1 MRAAE
6 SHAARQQSQRDLW
19 WRESQ
24 ALNLARFEFVTK
36 RLTRLRVSAKFA
48 LFPHMI
54 SRNFSSS
61 SARRRIL
68 LVDDNANGLAAR
80 KSVLEELGYSIVTCT
95 SGADALEQ
103 FASPDPFDLVVT
115 DYKMPRMD
123 GLELIGRLRKHTPG
137 LPIVLISGYVDTL
150 GMNEASTGADVVI
163 QKSANEVSHLIRS
176 VNRLLRRKS
185 VKAQAAPPKTKRKSA

>member
-1 MRAAE
+1 
-6 SHAARQQSQRDLW
+6 
-19 WRESQ
+19 
-24 ALNLARFEFVTK
+24 
-36 RLTRLRVSAKFA
+36 
-48 LFPHMI
+48 MI
-54 SRNFSSS
+54 SRNSSS
-61 SARRRIL
+61 LSARRRIL

-95 SGADALEQ
+95 SGADALEH
-103 FASPDPFDLVVT
+103 FTSREPFDLVVT

-123 GLELIGRLRKHTPG
+123 GLELIGRLRKHTPD

-176 VNRLLRRKS
+176 VNRLLRRKP
-185 VKAQAAPPKTKRKSA
+185 VKAQAAPLKAKRKSAS